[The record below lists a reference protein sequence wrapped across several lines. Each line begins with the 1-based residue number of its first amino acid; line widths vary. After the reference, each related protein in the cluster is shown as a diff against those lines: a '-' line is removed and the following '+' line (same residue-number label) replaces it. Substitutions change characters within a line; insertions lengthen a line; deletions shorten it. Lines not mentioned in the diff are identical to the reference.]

1 MKKVIV
7 VYFTFL
13 VFIGKRVTVFT
24 EKKGQNS
31 DAIKKVTGNAEGETF
46 TLQTGKYTKIVR
58 KNYHSFPFNDKI
70 TFRKLEIHIYV
81 FDISTVCTGVSAY
94 MEATLLIYN
103 PFLFL
108 PSSNSL
114 GV

>member
-24 EKKGQNS
+24 EKRGQNS

-70 TFRKLEIHIYV
+70 AFRKLEIYIYMYLI
-81 FDISTVCTGVSAY
+81 FQPCARAY
-94 MEATLLIYN
+94 LRIWKLL
-103 PFLFL
+103 
-108 PSSNSL
+108 S
-114 GV
+114 